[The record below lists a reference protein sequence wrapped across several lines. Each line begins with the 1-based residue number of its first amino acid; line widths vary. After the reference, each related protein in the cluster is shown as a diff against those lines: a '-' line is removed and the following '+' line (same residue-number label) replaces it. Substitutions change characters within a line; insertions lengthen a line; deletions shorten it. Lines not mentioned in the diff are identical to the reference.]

1 LSDQRLYAAPKQIDR
16 GVMSPSTR
24 GSMHGEIGQTP
35 FLPKNILAY
44 GTGNLDVAANAL
56 NSTANFLKARG
67 WSAGAGYQPG
77 EANFADH
84 IQFLMHE
91 ISHRS
96 KNLLSVIQSIAR
108 RTARTARTMK
118 EFEGRFERR
127 LQGLAASHDVLVG
140 KNWQGAPL
148 AELVRQQLGPFVE
161 IQSSRFEFVGPDIV
175 VTAEAAQ
182 AIGLAIHELATNAI
196 KYGALSA
203 PTGKVRIS
211 WMFDGNVGASSNVKV
226 IVELNRA
233 GWAARDAAIPQRLRS
248 CRDRRHD

>member
-1 LSDQRLYAAPKQIDR
+1 
-16 GVMSPSTR
+16 
-24 GSMHGEIGQTP
+24 
-35 FLPKNILAY
+35 
-44 GTGNLDVAANAL
+44 
-56 NSTANFLKARG
+56 
-67 WSAGAGYQPG
+67 
-77 EANFADH
+77 
-84 IQFLMHE
+84 
-91 ISHRS
+91 
-96 KNLLSVIQSIAR
+96 
-108 RTARTARTMK
+108 
-118 EFEGRFERR
+118 
-127 LQGLAASHDVLVG
+127 VLVG

-161 IQSSRFEFVGPDIV
+161 ILSSRFEFVGPDIV

-211 WMFDGNVGASSNVKV
+211 WMFDGNAGASSNVKV

-233 GWAARDAAIPQRLRS
+233 GRAARDAAIPQRLRS